1 MKRALNIFS
10 NLLLLLAAAAAL
22 LLFAPRAAGMG
33 TYAVL
38 SSSMEPALPTG
49 SVIYTSPVAGL
60 EDISEQDIITYQAAS
75 IFVAHRAI
83 TVDRDA
89 GTLITKGDANKV
101 ADSSPVYIGDV
112 TGKVRY
118 YIPYLGYA
126 LIFLEGKSGRL
137 AICLTAMFILALM
150 LFPSGNKKV
159 TQQNQ
164 QPPIN
169 LKEESSDYGNN
180 KEEKFQNQ

>member
-1 MKRALNIFS
+1 MKRALTIFS

-22 LLFAPRAAGMG
+22 MLFAPRAAGMG

-49 SVIYTSPVAGL
+49 SVIYASPVTGL
-60 EDISEQDIITYQAAS
+60 GDIKEQDIITYQAAS

-83 TVDRDA
+83 AVDRDA

-112 TGKVRY
+112 TGKVCCC
-118 YIPYLGYA
+118 IPYLGYV
-126 LIFLEGKSGRL
+126 LVFLEGKSGRL
-137 AICLTAMFILALM
+137 AICLIAALMAALM
-150 LFPSGNKKV
+150 LLPSGNEKK
-159 TQQNQ
+159 NQ
-164 QPPIN
+164 KN
-169 LKEESSDYGNN
+169 MLTSAKSKEESLDY
-180 KEEKFQNQ
+180 EKDQNQ